1 MRATPMLGVAL
12 ICVLASACGRTAS
25 ELPVSTADRVL
36 APFTLKAVQAP
47 QVSRPQPS
55 QPRLE
60 ALLAKRPTPP
70 KPPAASFSRYD
81 GRAPGDPIIPQ
92 GVVARAQE
100 PAPAPAPVAPA
111 RNSVAQKLPEQGTVP
126 SRDVVDLGLSPVRPA
141 RPAPP
146 RRSTAPVALSKAPAP
161 VPRPATQ
168 TPRPLPRPSIEVA
181 AIPPAPVIPPQPAL
195 PPAPR
200 IQAFQAPSLGAPGA
214 VQDATP
220 TGLPSTQLVEGAV
233 PLGRVPASLGIAN
246 LRASE
251 AASPVA
257 DTLEKSAADPSGALG
272 WDQAAALIRA
282 GEVSTVDDIGQFEV
296 LLTLCSGRGVISIQP
311 TPDALKNVEIPKV
324 VCGKAVSLTS
334 Q

>member
-12 ICVLASACGRTAS
+12 VCVLASACGRTAP
-25 ELPVSTADRVL
+25 ERTVSAGDRVL
-36 APFTLKAVQAP
+36 APFTLEAVQAP
-47 QVSRPQPS
+47 QVARPQPS

-60 ALLAKRPTPP
+60 ALLDKRPTPP

-92 GVVARAQE
+92 GVVARAQQQ
-100 PAPAPAPVAPA
+100 APATVVPT
-111 RNSVAQKLPEQGTVP
+111 RNSVAQKLPEQGIVP

-146 RRSTAPVALSKAPAP
+146 QRSAAPVALSKAPAP

-181 AIPPAPVIPPQPAL
+181 AIPPAPVIPQQPVL

-200 IQAFQAPSLGAPGA
+200 IQAFQAPSLRTPGA

-251 AASPVA
+251 AALPVA
-257 DTLEKSAADPSGALG
+257 DSLEKSAADPSGALG